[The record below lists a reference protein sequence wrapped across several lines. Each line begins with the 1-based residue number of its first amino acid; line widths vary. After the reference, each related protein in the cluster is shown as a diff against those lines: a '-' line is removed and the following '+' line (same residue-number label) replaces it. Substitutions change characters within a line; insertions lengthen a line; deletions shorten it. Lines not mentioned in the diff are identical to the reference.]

1 MLWKHT
7 EIPSYKDK
15 FGTYLK
21 KLELPLPIQAATD
34 YCHKQ
39 QKAARG
45 HQLQALLWNVNY
57 ILPNLESFNFFFVK
71 YKNPQ
76 TNPTDMQT
84 PKHTQ

>member
-7 EIPSYKDK
+7 EIPSCKDK

-21 KLELPLPIQAATD
+21 KLELPLPTQAATN

-45 HQLQALLWNVNY
+45 HQLQALNVNY
-57 ILPNLESFNFFFVK
+57 IMPNRESFNFCFVK
-71 YKNPQ
+71 HKNPQ
-76 TNPTDMQT
+76 TNPTDM
-84 PKHTQ
+84 